1 MFWRTRTRAVQ
12 GYHRE
17 EQRVHPVLRC
27 QVYWCTDFVVDG
39 PLPDRIDEGTV
50 AYDAIPQDPFPN
62 RLFRGS
68 HSDGSLCN

>member
-1 MFWRTRTRAVQ
+1 LLASRRFHTCSGVHEPA
-12 GYHRE
+12 
-17 EQRVHPVLRC
+17 HPVLRC
-27 QVYWCTDFVVDG
+27 PVYWCTDFVVDG
-39 PLPDRIDEGTV
+39 PLPNRIDEGTV